1 MLLPTALTNEGVPH
15 ALRAIGVIPAVYIF
29 AGIGGWWVYKKFKI
43 QNSKFKITF
52 QNSKILKILIFVFI
66 IWLIVYSYD
75 LYFIQWGKNSEV
87 KGAFTQNYVDIGN
100 YLNNLP
106 QETEKYVIVNE
117 GGVPVPYPDGIPMP
131 AQTIIFI
138 QRAADK
144 NKNTFYLKPD
154 ELPTLIGVL
163 SPKPQK
169 ESVVVLMKYDK
180 IILDELS
187 EKIPQGEIKEI
198 GGIWTL
204 QIKI

>member
-1 MLLPTALTNEGVPH
+1 
-15 ALRAIGVIPAVYIF
+15 
-29 AGIGGWWVYKKFKI
+29 
-43 QNSKFKITF
+43 
-52 QNSKILKILIFVFI
+52 
-66 IWLIVYSYD
+66 
-75 LYFIQWGKNSEV
+75 
-87 KGAFTQNYVDIGN
+87 
-100 YLNNLP
+100 
-106 QETEKYVIVNE
+106 
-117 GGVPVPYPDGIPMP
+117 MP